1 MGKKISNKDLAKENF
16 IVMAENLRKNLA
28 IRKHKIQLSR
38 VPNVNGL
45 TLEFI
50 NEAKQKGILLNRD
63 RLDYEDL
70 SGTKIS
76 FKCCKTLEDGV
87 GWYADQFPELPN
99 DIYYY
104 LTRTT
109 MGFPVTPEEISKNR
123 KLRKR
128 FLRKKLKAKA
138 KQYTK
143 KRGDFTVKFK

>member
-1 MGKKISNKDLAKENF
+1 MGKITNKDLAKENF
-16 IVMAENLRKNLA
+16 KLMEENLRKNLD
-28 IRKHKIQLSR
+28 IMKHKQQLACI
-38 VPNVNGL
+38 PNTNGL
-45 TLEFI
+45 TLEYI
-50 NEAKQKGILLNRD
+50 KEAKQQGIVLDRE

-76 FKCCKTLEDGV
+76 FKCCKTLQDGV
-87 GWYADQFPELPN
+87 GWYAHQYPELPN

-109 MGFPVTPEEISKNR
+109 MGFPVTPEEISKNK

-143 KRGDFTVKFK
+143 TRGDFTVKFK

>member
-1 MGKKISNKDLAKENF
+1 M
-16 IVMAENLRKNLA
+16 
-28 IRKHKIQLSR
+28 LSFPAR
-38 VPNVNGL
+38 FPLKFSHFFYLN
-45 TLEFI
+45 I
-50 NEAKQKGILLNRD
+50 ICLLIPIFCFADNSVEQIIRD
-63 RLDYEDL
+63 RLSKDKKTLDL

-76 FKCCKTLEDGV
+76 FKCCKTLQDGV
-87 GWYADQFPELPN
+87 GWYAHQYPELPN

-109 MGFPVTPEEISKNR
+109 MGFPVTPEEISKNK

-143 KRGDFTVKFK
+143 TRGDFTVKFK